1 MVEWYEGE
9 IYFVLNEY
17 ITILKKNMVEE
28 NISQEVWLGNLDEI
42 GNYFN
47 EEINQNEVMS
57 KKQKKVCKT
66 STISNAYLF

>member
-28 NISQEVWLGNLDEI
+28 NISQEVWLRNLDEI

-47 EEINQNEVMS
+47 KEKNQNEVIS
-57 KKQKKVCKT
+57 KKQ
-66 STISNAYLF
+66 

>member
-28 NISQEVWLGNLDEI
+28 NISQEVWLRNLDEI

-47 EEINQNEVMS
+47 KEINQNEVMS
-57 KKQKKVCKT
+57 KKQ
-66 STISNAYLF
+66 

>member
-28 NISQEVWLGNLDEI
+28 NISQEVWLRNLDEI

-47 EEINQNEVMS
+47 KEINQNEVMS
-57 KKQKKVCKT
+57 KKQQKVCKT
-66 STISNAYLF
+66 STISNTYLF

>member
-28 NISQEVWLGNLDEI
+28 NISQEVWLRNLDEI

-57 KKQKKVCKT
+57 KKQ
-66 STISNAYLF
+66 

>member
-17 ITILKKNMVEE
+17 IAILKKNMVEE
-28 NISQEVWLGNLDEI
+28 NISQEVWLRNLDEI

-47 EEINQNEVMS
+47 KEINQNEVMS
-57 KKQKKVCKT
+57 KKQ
-66 STISNAYLF
+66 

>member
-57 KKQKKVCKT
+57 KKQ
-66 STISNAYLF
+66 

>member
-17 ITILKKNMVEE
+17 ITILKKNVVEE
-28 NISQEVWLGNLDEI
+28 NISQEVWLRNLDEI

-47 EEINQNEVMS
+47 KEINQNEVMS
-57 KKQKKVCKT
+57 KKQ
-66 STISNAYLF
+66 

>member
-17 ITILKKNMVEE
+17 VTILKKNMVEE

-57 KKQKKVCKT
+57 KKQ
-66 STISNAYLF
+66 

>member
-9 IYFVLNEY
+9 IYFVFNEY

-28 NISQEVWLGNLDEI
+28 NISQEVWLRNLDEI

-47 EEINQNEVMS
+47 KEINQNEVMS
-57 KKQKKVCKT
+57 KKQ
-66 STISNAYLF
+66 

>member
-9 IYFVLNEY
+9 IYFVFNEY

-28 NISQEVWLGNLDEI
+28 NISQEVWLRNLDEI

-47 EEINQNEVMS
+47 KEKNQNEVIS
-57 KKQKKVCKT
+57 KKQ
-66 STISNAYLF
+66 